1 MRVHYLIYQITN
13 KSNGMIYIG
22 KHKTT
27 NKDDGYMGS
36 GIRIVRAIEK
46 YGVDNFEKTILFEC
60 SSEDEMNKLE
70 AEIVNED
77 FIARD
82 DVYNISLGGN
92 GGWDYINK
100 TNKNIGF
107 KYANSHKLNNK
118 GKKISKELREKMNEG
133 RRLNILKNPEKYNRS
148 KELNP
153 MYGKTHSEET
163 RKRLSETHTGS
174 QNSQYG
180 KCWIY
185 NLDLKQSIS
194 IFKKDLQ
201 SYLNT
206 GWIKGRKLKF

>member
-1 MRVHYLIYQITN
+1 MKVYYLIYQITN

-22 KHKTT
+22 KHKTK

-36 GIRIVRAIEK
+36 GIRITRAIEK

-82 DVYNISLGGN
+82 DVYNISLGGS
-92 GGWDYINK
+92 GGWDYVNK
-100 TNKNIGF
+100 NHRNIGF
-107 KYANSHKLNNK
+107 IYVNTHKLNNK
-118 GKKISKELREKMNEG
+118 GKRISNELREKMIRG
-133 RRLNILKNPEKYNRS
+133 LRLSMLNNPEKFNKS
-148 KELNP
+148 KDRNP
-153 MYGKTHSEET
+153 MYGKKHSEET
-163 RKRLSETHTGS
+163 RKLLSKIHTGS

-185 NLDLKQSIS
+185 NLDLKKSIS

-201 SYLNT
+201 SYLNA